1 MSKKKRKKGKK
12 RADNQSTQKV
22 RPQKNLRGY
31 RGTYV
36 ILAVTVIVAIAAGI
50 FLSNSFGDLTGK
62 SASVAGDRSSKTENY
77 TDQPASGNPNG
88 PSIYFPEESYDFGTI
103 TQGEKVS
110 HTFAVRNTGSEP
122 LKLISAK
129 GS

>member
-36 ILAVTVIVAIAAGI
+36 ILGIMVIVAIAAVI
-50 FLSNSFGDLTGK
+50 FLSNGFGDLTGK
-62 SASVAGDRSSKTENY
+62 SASAAGDRSSEQKNH
-77 TDQPASGNPNG
+77 TDQSASGNPEG

-103 TQGEKVS
+103 SQGTKAS
-110 HTFAVRNTGSEP
+110 HTFVVKNTGSEP
-122 LKLISAK
+122 LRLISAK